1 MFCREFC
8 NCLIHFFFLIIPGR
22 IQVMALIFILFFA
35 KLIVILC
42 GSFYLD
48 GNNWM
53 QHITC
58 SDPDYYFF
66 FWSSLQSL
74 FFPMWAVVSLQWVP
88 ALDAETD
95 VRSTSCSLPTRA
107 ECQSQGLAGYC
118 VSHQLFVKSLTAE
131 APLCVVSAAQPLR
144 PPHAFFSRCS
154 ILPFRYS
161 IYTYTSGIF
170 GKNIYAYITN

>member
-58 SDPDYYFF
+58 SDPDYYYFF
-66 FWSSLQSL
+66 LVEFTIS
-74 FFPMWAVVSLQWVP
+74 FFPNVGSGFITVSSCFGCRDWRQIHQLLSPHAGRMPVPRISGLLCVPPVVC
-88 ALDAETD
+88 EIFNC
-95 VRSTSCSLPTRA
+95 RSTLVCRLCS
-107 ECQSQGLAGYC
+107 S
-118 VSHQLFVKSLTAE
+118 
-131 APLCVVSAAQPLR
+131 APVPSPRVFLQVLHFAL
-144 PPHAFFSRCS
+144 
-154 ILPFRYS
+154 
-161 IYTYTSGIF
+161 
-170 GKNIYAYITN
+170 